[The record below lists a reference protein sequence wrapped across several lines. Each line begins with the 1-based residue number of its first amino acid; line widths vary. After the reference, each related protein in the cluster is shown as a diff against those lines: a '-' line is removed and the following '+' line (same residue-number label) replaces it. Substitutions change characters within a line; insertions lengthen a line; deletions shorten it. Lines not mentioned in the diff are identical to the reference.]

1 MVMLGEEVGRGRWG
15 SEVRGGWRALF
26 AFRQIF
32 QNFPGGHVCVLCCVV
47 LCCVVLCVCVCLC
60 VMGGIR

>member
-15 SEVRGGWRALF
+15 SEVRGGMEGIICFSPNLSKFSW
-26 AFRQIF
+26 
-32 QNFPGGHVCVLCCVV
+32 GTCVCVVV
-47 LCCVVLCVCVCLC
+47 LCCVVLCVCVC

>member
-32 QNFPGGHVCVLCCVV
+32 QNFPGGHVRVLCCVV
-47 LCCVVLCVCVCLC
+47 LCCVVLCVCVFVCD
-60 VMGGIR
+60 GRH